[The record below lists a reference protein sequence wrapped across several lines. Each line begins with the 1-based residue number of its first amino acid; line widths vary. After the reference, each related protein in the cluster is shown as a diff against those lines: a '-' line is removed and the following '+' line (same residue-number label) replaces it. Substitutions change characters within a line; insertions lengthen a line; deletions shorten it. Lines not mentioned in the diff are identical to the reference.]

1 MPDKQ
6 VIILDLIYCVVCKR
20 SFSDAIM
27 KIRVKDGVVSVLI
40 KDKSSGRDF
49 EECFKLEA
57 DLSYEKFFFVSAT
70 SGKALNNHHYIKSIH
85 TYNLDA
91 KVDSSVYENKH

>member
-1 MPDKQ
+1 
-6 VIILDLIYCVVCKR
+6 
-20 SFSDAIM
+20 M
-27 KIRVKDGVVSVLI
+27 KIRAKDGVVTVLI
-40 KDKSSGRDF
+40 RDKNGGDYS
-49 EECFKLEA
+49 ECFKIEA

-91 KVDSSVYENKH
+91 KVDSSVYEKKH